1 MFTSI
6 ASIVG
11 VVCSL
16 MGLAMAYL
24 LFMGAFVSIQLISKQ
39 RSLKQ
44 AVFASVQLAKRTE
57 HYHKTHRVRF

>member
-44 AVFASVQLAKRTE
+44 AVFVSVQLGKRAKR
-57 HYHKTHRVRF
+57 YHKTYAVRF